1 MILELWKIYWL
12 KKPYVSH
19 FIIQNYFKK
28 LTDNIKKNQKESLN
42 LRESIY
48 KLSNT
53 EIVSGYKNN
62 SPNSKESRFIMD
74 KKYEQ
79 ILQSHTPRKEPKMQ
93 YLDAISK
100 MTE

>member
-1 MILELWKIYWL
+1 
-12 KKPYVSH
+12 
-19 FIIQNYFKK
+19 
-28 LTDNIKKNQKESLN
+28 
-42 LRESIY
+42 
-48 KLSNT
+48 
-53 EIVSGYKNN
+53 
-62 SPNSKESRFIMD
+62 MD